1 MEMMATEGRSGGL
14 MAFAREAAAAILRRE
29 MILPAIVLALVLTTS
44 NILILLSGPPA
55 RGTVPHWQFI
65 AAALLRLVGV
75 LVLLVAILR
84 IATGSERPRWRP
96 DGAFW
101 LYVLALLATL
111 GVSALMGRVLAD
123 RTQWSGMLIDQ
134 VATSILVAPFAAWVA
149 ALAVAT
155 PLAWKP
161 RRWLRAFRHWL
172 PHYLFWTLLLV
183 VPLGL
188 AHGLIDL
195 RLVTGAGESFWPLA
209 LFDGPLSTL
218 LALVGLGLG
227 AAAYRRVA

>member
-1 MEMMATEGRSGGL
+1 MEMMATESRPGGL
-14 MAFAREAAAAILRRE
+14 MAFAREAAALILRRE
-29 MILPAIVLALVLTTS
+29 MIVPAIVLALVLTTS
-44 NILILLSGPPA
+44 NILILLSGPPV

-101 LYVLALLATL
+101 LYALALLATV
-111 GVSALMGRVLAD
+111 GVSAVMGRVLAD

-134 VATSILVAPFAAWVA
+134 VATGILVAPFAAWVA
-149 ALAVAT
+149 AMAVAT
-155 PLAWKP
+155 PLAWRP
-161 RRWLRAFRHWL
+161 LRWLRAFRHWL
-172 PHYLFWTLLLV
+172 PHYLVWSLLLV
-183 VPLGL
+183 TPLGL

-195 RLVTGAGESFWPLA
+195 RLVAGAGEGFWPLA
-209 LFDGPLSTL
+209 LVDGPLSTL

>member
-1 MEMMATEGRSGGL
+1 MEMVTTQARSGGL
-14 MAFAREAAAAILRRE
+14 MAFAREAAALILRRE
-29 MILPAIVLALVLTTS
+29 MILPALLLALVLTTS
-44 NILILLSGPPA
+44 NILILLSGPPV
-55 RGTVPHWQFI
+55 RGTMPHWQFI

-84 IATGSERPRWRP
+84 IATGSQRPRWRP

-101 LYVLALLATL
+101 LYALALLATL

-134 VATSILVAPFAAWVA
+134 IATSILVAPFAAWVA
-149 ALAVAT
+149 AMAVAT
-155 PLAWKP
+155 PLAWRP
-161 RRWLRAFRHWL
+161 LPWLRGLGHWL
-172 PHYLFWTLLLV
+172 PHYLFWSLLLV
-183 VPLGL
+183 SPLGL

-195 RLVTGAGESFWPLA
+195 RLVLGGGENFWPLA

-227 AAAYRRVA
+227 AAGYRRVA